1 MPGFNFV
8 LAYVADV
15 PKSVALYSRLLGL
28 HAVESSP
35 NFAMFVLPNGIQLGL
50 WAKHDVEPAANQP
63 GGIEL
68 AFTVP
73 DEAGVNAT
81 VSDWQGYGLSV
92 LQPPTFMDFG
102 FTATL
107 ADPDG
112 HRLRVFAPGA
122 TATHSRAAMENTA
135 A

>member
-15 PKSVALYSRLLGL
+15 PKSVALYSRLLDL
-28 HAVESSP
+28 QPVESSA

-50 WAKHDVEPAANQP
+50 WAKHDVQPPANQP

-68 AFTVP
+68 AFTVS
-73 DEAGVNAT
+73 DEAAVKAL
-81 VSDWQGYGLSV
+81 VSNWRGYGLSV

-112 HRLRVFAPGA
+112 HRLRIFAPGV
-122 TATHSRAAMENTA
+122 TATHSRAAMETSA